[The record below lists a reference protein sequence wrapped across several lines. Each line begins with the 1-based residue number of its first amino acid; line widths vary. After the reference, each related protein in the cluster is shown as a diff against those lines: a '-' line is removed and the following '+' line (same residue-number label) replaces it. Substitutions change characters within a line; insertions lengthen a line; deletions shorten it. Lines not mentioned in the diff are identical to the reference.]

1 MWEVGNQDIIIP
13 ERHFNEDLVE
23 MRGEM
28 DDATA
33 RITLAK
39 FLKSNIGLT
48 TELFLGIKL
57 EKYQEITIK
66 AMFNRNFSMLT
77 WGRGA
82 SKSFCAAVFCILQ
95 CIFEPGTKILIA
107 SANFRTSRR
116 LFMEIDKMLNSKD
129 ASLAKQCFKDPVKRN
144 DEYVYPVE
152 QPNGGSITAIPL
164 GGENTRGYRASVLII
179 DEFLLMPK
187 DIVERVLMPFMSSP
201 LDVAERIRVREVED
215 QMIKAGRM
223 QEKDRTVFK
232 NMNKMITLS
241 SASYTFEYLFE
252 LYSIWSDIIRD
263 PNILADSEKIGE
275 DRMEA
280 MKNSTYFV
288 SQMSYESLPE
298 HMIDQGVIQLA
309 KSGGISHSA
318 FLREYCARFVDGG
331 DGYFSPKKMTL
342 CTVPNGQYPTTKIV
356 GDRDKKYVLAID
368 PSFSASKSSDYF
380 AMALL
385 ELNEEDG
392 TSVYIHG
399 YQKAGT
405 SIQDHIKYFYYLLT
419 HFNISLIIIDN
430 AGGDQF
436 IEAANGSAIFKAK
449 GMKVGFFEFNSD
461 KEGDEYNE
469 MLKEAK
475 SQYNIDTKTI
485 CIKQYFTSSFIGR
498 ANGYLQSCI
507 DHKRVWFASASCA
520 HPDIVNQMFSLNIP
534 IEYIYPKGIDDA
546 PDDALE
552 RAKLG
557 IRDFMEQQ
565 DFIIKDTKDQCAL
578 IQVSSTARGTQSF
591 DLPGHLRRL
600 TSANKPR
607 KDNYSA
613 LMLGNWAV
621 KVYFD
626 LNSERAE
633 KPKYNFTPFFL

>member
-1 MWEVGNQDIIIP
+1 M
-13 ERHFNEDLVE
+13 LV
-23 MRGEM
+23 
-28 DDATA
+28 
-33 RITLAK
+33 
-39 FLKSNIGLT
+39 
-48 TELFLGIKL
+48 
-57 EKYQEITIK
+57 
-66 AMFNRNFSMLT
+66 

-116 LFMEIDKMLNSKD
+116 LFMEIDKMLNARD
-129 ASLAKQCFKDPVKRN
+129 GTLAKQCFKAPVKRN

-152 QPNGGSITAIPL
+152 LPHGGSITAIPL

-201 LDVAERIRVREVED
+201 LDVAERIRIREIED
-215 QMIKAGRM
+215 DMVKSGKM
-223 QEKDRTVFK
+223 KDSDRTFFK
-232 NMNKMITLS
+232 NVNKMITLS

-263 PNILADSEKIGE
+263 PKLLNDASGLDDSA
-275 DRMEA
+275 MEA

-318 FLREYCARFVDGG
+318 FVREYCARFVDGG
-331 DGYFSPKKMTL
+331 DGYFSPKKMSL
-342 CTVPNGQYPTTKIV
+342 CTVPNGQYPATKIV
-356 GDRDKKYVLAID
+356 GDSDKKYVLAID

-380 AMALL
+380 AMAVM
-385 ELNEEDG
+385 EIDEESN
-392 TSVYIHG
+392 TSVYVHG
-399 YQKAGT
+399 YQKAGA
-405 SIQDHIKYFYYLLT
+405 SVQDHIKYFYYLLT
-419 HFNISLIIIDN
+419 HFNIRLIIIDN

-436 IEAANGSAIFKAK
+436 IEAANGSSIFKSK
-449 GMKVGFFEFNSD
+449 NLKIGFFDFNSD
-461 KEGDEYNE
+461 KEGEEYNE
-469 MLKEAK
+469 MLRQAK
-475 SQYNIDTKTI
+475 TEYNFDSGNI
-485 CIKQYFTSSFIGR
+485 CMKQYFTSAFLGR
-498 ANGYLQSCI
+498 ANSYLQSCI
-507 DHKRVWFASASCA
+507 DHKKIWFASASCA
-520 HPDIVNQMFSLNIP
+520 HPDMINHMFTLNIP

-546 PDDALE
+546 PENEAE
-552 RAKLG
+552 RKKLG
-557 IRDFMEQQ
+557 VRDFMEQQ

-591 DLPGHLRRL
+591 DMPAHLRRL

-613 LMLGNWAV
+613 LMLGNWGV
-621 KVYFD
+621 KIFLD
-626 LNSERAE
+626 LNSEKAE
-633 KPKYNFTPFFL
+633 RPKYDFKPFFL

>member
-1 MWEVGNQDIIIP
+1 MWETGNQEIVIP
-13 ERHFNEDLVE
+13 ERHINEELME
-23 MRGEM
+23 IKGEM
-28 DDATA
+28 DDPIA
-33 RITLAK
+33 RTTLAK
-39 FLKSNIGLT
+39 FLKANIGFT

-57 EKYQEITIK
+57 EKYQEIAIK
-66 AMFNRNFSMLT
+66 GMFNRNFSMLV

-116 LFMEIDKMLNSKD
+116 LFMEVDKMLNARD
-129 ASLAKQCFKDPVKRN
+129 AALAKQCFKSPVKRN

-152 QPNGGSITAIPL
+152 LPHGGSITAIPL

-201 LDVAERIRVREVED
+201 LDVAERIRIREIEDDMVR
-215 QMIKAGRM
+215 AGKM
-223 QEKDRTVFK
+223 KESERTFFK
-232 NMNKMITLS
+232 NVNKMITLS

-263 PNILADSEKIGE
+263 PKILNENSGIDESAVET
-275 DRMEA
+275 
-280 MKNSTYFV
+280 MKNSSYFV

-309 KSGGISHSA
+309 RSGGISHSA

-331 DGYFSPKKMTL
+331 DGYFSPKKMNM
-342 CTVPNGQYPTTKIV
+342 CTVPNGQYPATKIV
-356 GDRDKKYVLAID
+356 GDKDKKYVLAID

-380 AMALL
+380 AMAIM
-385 ELNEEDG
+385 EIDEDSK
-392 TSVYIHG
+392 TCIYVHG
-399 YQKAGT
+399 YQKAGA
-405 SIQDHIKYFYYLLT
+405 SVQDHIKYLYYVLT
-419 HFNISLIIIDN
+419 HFNIRLVIIDN

-436 IEAANGSAIFKAK
+436 IEAANGSSIFKSK
-449 GMKVGFFEFNSD
+449 NLKIGFFDFNSD
-461 KEGDEYNE
+461 KEGEEYNE
-469 MLKEAK
+469 MLRSAK
-475 SQYNIDTKTI
+475 QDYNIDVGNI
-485 CIKQYFTSSFIGR
+485 CIKQYFTSSFLGR

-507 DHKRVWFASASCA
+507 DHKKIWFASASCA
-520 HPDIVNQMFSLNIP
+520 HPDTINHMFSLNIP
-534 IEYIYPKGIDDA
+534 IDYIYPRGVDDA
-546 PDDALE
+546 PEDEIE
-552 RAKLG
+552 RKKLG
-557 IRDFMEQQ
+557 VRDFMEQQ

-591 DLPGHLRRL
+591 DLPAHLRRL
-600 TSANKPR
+600 TSSNKPR

-613 LMLGNWAV
+613 LMLGNWGV
-621 KVYFD
+621 KVFFD
-626 LNSERAE
+626 LNSEKAE
-633 KPKYNFTPFFL
+633 RPKYDFKPFFL

>member
-1 MWEVGNQDIIIP
+1 MWEIGNQDIIIP
-13 ERHFNEDLVE
+13 DRHFNEELLE

-28 DDATA
+28 DDSTA

-116 LFMEIDKMLNSKD
+116 LFMEVDKMINAKD
-129 ASLAKQCFKDPVKRN
+129 AGLARQCFKDPVKRN

-152 QPNGGSITAIPL
+152 LPHGGSITAIPL

-201 LDVAERIRVREVED
+201 LDVAERIRVREIED
-215 QMIKAGRM
+215 QMIKAGRIS
-223 QEKDRTVFK
+223 EKDRTVFK
-232 NMNKMITLS
+232 NANKMITLS

-263 PNILADSEKIGE
+263 PGLLGDSERIGE

-356 GDRDKKYVLAID
+356 GDKDKKYVLAID

-380 AMALL
+380 AMAVL
-385 ELNEEDG
+385 ELNQEDG
-392 TSVYIHG
+392 TSIYVHG
-399 YQKAGT
+399 YQKAGA

-419 HFNISLIIIDN
+419 HFNIQLIIIDN

-449 GMKVGFFEFNSD
+449 GMKVGFFDFNSD

-469 MLKEAK
+469 MLKNAK
-475 SQYNIDTKTI
+475 TQYNLDTKTV

-507 DHKRVWFASASCA
+507 DHKRIWFASASCA

-534 IEYIYPKGIDDA
+534 IDYIYPKGIDDA
-546 PDDALE
+546 PDDASE

-591 DLPGHLRRL
+591 DLPSHLRRL
-600 TSANKPR
+600 TTANKPR

-626 LNSERAE
+626 LHSDKAE

>member
-1 MWEVGNQDIIIP
+1 MWEVGNQEVFIP
-13 ERHFNEDLVE
+13 ERHINQELAE
-23 MRGEM
+23 ITGEL
-28 DDATA
+28 DDHDA

-39 FLKSNIGLT
+39 FLKGNIGLT
-48 TELFLGIKL
+48 TEIFLGIKL
-57 EKYQEITIK
+57 EKYQEIAIK

-82 SKSFCAAVFCILQ
+82 SKSFCAAIFCILQ

-116 LFMEIDKMLNSKD
+116 LFMEVDKMLNSKE

-144 DEYVYPVE
+144 DEYVYPVQ
-152 QPNGGSITAIPL
+152 QPTGGSITAIPL

-201 LDVAERIRVREVED
+201 LDVAERIRVREIED
-215 QMIKAGRM
+215 QMIKSGRM
-223 QEKDRTVFK
+223 LEKDRTVFK
-232 NMNKMITLS
+232 NVNKMITLS

-252 LYSIWSDIIRD
+252 LYSTWSDIIRD
-263 PNILADSEKIGE
+263 PSILNDMSEADSDK
-275 DRMEA
+275 MEA

-331 DGYFSPKKMTL
+331 DGYFSPKKMNL
-342 CTVPNGQYPTTKIV
+342 CTVPNGEHPTTKIV
-356 GDRDKKYVLAID
+356 GDKDKKYILSID
-368 PSFSASKSSDYF
+368 PSFSSSKSSDYF
-380 AMALL
+380 AMGIF
-385 ELNEEDG
+385 EISEQN
-392 TSVYIHG
+392 SQCVYVHG

-405 SIQDHIKYFYYLLT
+405 SIKDHIKYFYYLLT
-419 HFNISLIIIDN
+419 HFDIRMVIIDH
-430 AGGDQF
+430 AGADQF
-436 IEAANGSAIFKAK
+436 IEAANASSVFKANNLK
-449 GMKVGFFEFNSD
+449 LGFFDFNSD
-461 KEGDEYNE
+461 KEGDEYDV

-475 SQYNIDTKTI
+475 IQYNLDLKNI
-485 CIKQYFTSSFIGR
+485 CMKQYFTSAFLGR
-498 ANGYLQSCI
+498 ANSYLQSCI
-507 DHKRVWFASASCA
+507 DHKKIWFASASCA
-520 HPDIVNQMFSLNIP
+520 HPDIINQMFDLSIP

-546 PDDALE
+546 PENEAE
-552 RAKLG
+552 RKKLG
-557 IRDFMEQQ
+557 VRYFMEQQ

-578 IQVSSTARGTQSF
+578 IQVSSTSRGTQSF
-591 DLPGHLRRL
+591 DMPAHLRRL
-600 TSANKPR
+600 NSANKPR

-613 LMLGNWAV
+613 LMLGNWGC
-621 KVYFD
+621 KIYSD
-626 LNSERAE
+626 LHSERAE

>member
-1 MWEVGNQDIIIP
+1 
-13 ERHFNEDLVE
+13 
-23 MRGEM
+23 
-28 DDATA
+28 
-33 RITLAK
+33 
-39 FLKSNIGLT
+39 
-48 TELFLGIKL
+48 
-57 EKYQEITIK
+57 
-66 AMFNRNFSMLT
+66 
-77 WGRGA
+77 
-82 SKSFCAAVFCILQ
+82 
-95 CIFEPGTKILIA
+95 
-107 SANFRTSRR
+107 
-116 LFMEIDKMLNSKD
+116 
-129 ASLAKQCFKDPVKRN
+129 
-144 DEYVYPVE
+144 
-152 QPNGGSITAIPL
+152 
-164 GGENTRGYRASVLII
+164 
-179 DEFLLMPK
+179 
-187 DIVERVLMPFMSSP
+187 MSSP

-232 NMNKMITLS
+232 NVNKMITLS

-263 PNILADSEKIGE
+263 PNILADSEKVGE

-356 GDRDKKYVLAID
+356 GDKDKKYVLAID

-380 AMALL
+380 AMAVL

-392 TSVYIHG
+392 TSVYVHG
-399 YQKAGT
+399 YQKAGS

-419 HFNISLIIIDN
+419 HFNIHLIIIDN

-449 GMKVGFFEFNSD
+449 GMKVAFFEFNSD

-469 MLKEAK
+469 MLKSAK
-475 SQYNIDTKTI
+475 SQYNLDTKSI

-507 DHKRVWFASASCA
+507 DHKKVWFASASCA
-520 HPDIVNQMFSLNIP
+520 HPDIVNQMFTLNIP
-534 IEYIYPKGIDDA
+534 IDYIYPKGIDDA
-546 PDDALE
+546 PEDALE

-557 IRDFMEQQ
+557 VRDFMEQQ

-591 DLPGHLRRL
+591 DLPAHLRRL
-600 TSANKPR
+600 TTANKPR

-613 LMLGNWAV
+613 LMLANWAV

-626 LNSERAE
+626 LHSDKAE

>member
-1 MWEVGNQDIIIP
+1 
-13 ERHFNEDLVE
+13 
-23 MRGEM
+23 
-28 DDATA
+28 
-33 RITLAK
+33 
-39 FLKSNIGLT
+39 
-48 TELFLGIKL
+48 
-57 EKYQEITIK
+57 
-66 AMFNRNFSMLT
+66 
-77 WGRGA
+77 
-82 SKSFCAAVFCILQ
+82 
-95 CIFEPGTKILIA
+95 
-107 SANFRTSRR
+107 
-116 LFMEIDKMLNSKD
+116 
-129 ASLAKQCFKDPVKRN
+129 
-144 DEYVYPVE
+144 
-152 QPNGGSITAIPL
+152 
-164 GGENTRGYRASVLII
+164 
-179 DEFLLMPK
+179 
-187 DIVERVLMPFMSSP
+187 
-201 LDVAERIRVREVED
+201 
-215 QMIKAGRM
+215 
-223 QEKDRTVFK
+223 
-232 NMNKMITLS
+232 
-241 SASYTFEYLFE
+241 
-252 LYSIWSDIIRD
+252 
-263 PNILADSEKIGE
+263 
-275 DRMEA
+275 
-280 MKNSTYFV
+280 
-288 SQMSYESLPE
+288 MSYESLPE

-356 GDRDKKYVLAID
+356 GDKDKKYVLAID

-380 AMALL
+380 AMAVM

-392 TSVYIHG
+392 TSIYVHG
-399 YQKAGT
+399 YQKAGA
-405 SIQDHIKYFYYLLT
+405 SVQDHIKYFYYLLT
-419 HFNISLIIIDN
+419 HFNIKMVIIDN

-461 KEGDEYNE
+461 KEGDEYLE

-475 SQYNIDTKTI
+475 TQYNSDTGTV

-498 ANGYLQSCI
+498 ANSYLQSCI

-520 HPDIVNQMFSLNIP
+520 HPDIINQMFSLNIP
-534 IEYIYPKGIDDA
+534 IDYIYPKGIDDA
-546 PDDALE
+546 PEDAVE

-557 IRDFMEQQ
+557 VRDFMEQQ

-591 DLPGHLRRL
+591 DLPAHLRRL
-600 TSANKPR
+600 TTANKPR

-626 LNSERAE
+626 LNSEKAE

>member
-13 ERHFNEDLVE
+13 DRHFNEELKE

-57 EKYQEITIK
+57 EKYQELNIK

-116 LFMEIDKMLNSKD
+116 LFMEIDKMLNAKD
-129 ASLAKQCFKDPVKRN
+129 AGLAKQCFRDPIKRN

-152 QPNGGSITAIPL
+152 LPTGGSITAIPL

-215 QMIKAGRM
+215 QMIRAGRM

-232 NMNKMITLS
+232 NVNKMITLS

-263 PNILADSEKIGE
+263 PNLLNDSEKVGE

-342 CTVPNGQYPTTKIV
+342 CTVPNGQYPTTKIA
-356 GDRDKKYVLAID
+356 GDKDKKYILAID

-380 AMALL
+380 AMAVM

-392 TSVYIHG
+392 TSVYVHG
-399 YQKAGT
+399 YQKAGA
-405 SIQDHIKYFYYLLT
+405 SVQDHIKYFYYILT
-419 HFNISLIIIDN
+419 HFNIRLVIIDN

-461 KEGDEYNE
+461 KEGEEYIE
-469 MLKEAK
+469 MLKQAK
-475 SQYNIDTKTI
+475 SQYNFDTGSI

-498 ANGYLQSCI
+498 ANSYLQSCI
-507 DHKRVWFASASCA
+507 DHKRIWFASASCA

-534 IEYIYPKGIDDA
+534 IDYIYPKGIDDA
-546 PDDALE
+546 PEDAVE

-557 IRDFMEQQ
+557 VRDFMEQQ

-578 IQVSSTARGTQSF
+578 IQVSSTTRGTQSF
-591 DLPGHLRRL
+591 DLPAHLRRL
-600 TSANKPR
+600 TTANKPR

-626 LNSERAE
+626 LNSEKAD
-633 KPKYNFTPFFL
+633 KPQYNFTPFFL

>member
-1 MWEVGNQDIIIP
+1 LP
-13 ERHFNEDLVE
+13 
-23 MRGEM
+23 
-28 DDATA
+28 
-33 RITLAK
+33 
-39 FLKSNIGLT
+39 S
-48 TELFLGIKL
+48 
-57 EKYQEITIK
+57 
-66 AMFNRNFSMLT
+66 
-77 WGRGA
+77 
-82 SKSFCAAVFCILQ
+82 
-95 CIFEPGTKILIA
+95 
-107 SANFRTSRR
+107 
-116 LFMEIDKMLNSKD
+116 
-129 ASLAKQCFKDPVKRN
+129 
-144 DEYVYPVE
+144 
-152 QPNGGSITAIPL
+152 GGSIIAIPL
-164 GGENTRGYRASVLII
+164 GGENTRGYRASVLVI

-201 LDVAERIRVREVED
+201 LDVAERIRIREAED

-223 QEKDRTVFK
+223 FEKDRTVFK
-232 NMNKMITLS
+232 NTNKMITLS

-263 PNILADSEKIGE
+263 PNLLGDVEKIGE

-356 GDRDKKYVLAID
+356 GDKDKKYVLAID

-380 AMALL
+380 AMAVL
-385 ELNEEDG
+385 ELNQEDG
-392 TSVYIHG
+392 TSIYVHG

-419 HFNISLIIIDN
+419 HFNIQLIIIDN

-436 IEAANGSAIFKAK
+436 IEASNGSAIFKAK
-449 GMKVGFFEFNSD
+449 GMKVGFFDFNSD
-461 KEGDEYNE
+461 KEGDEYEE
-469 MLKEAK
+469 MLKGAK
-475 SQYNIDTKTI
+475 TQYNLDTRTI
-485 CIKQYFTSSFIGR
+485 CIKQYFTSPFIGR

-507 DHKRVWFASASCA
+507 DHKRIWFASASCA

-534 IEYIYPKGIDDA
+534 IDYIYPT
-546 PDDALE
+546 
-552 RAKLG
+552 G

-591 DLPGHLRRL
+591 DLPSHLRRL
-600 TSANKPR
+600 TTANKPR

-626 LNSERAE
+626 LHSDKAE